1 MRRLSRGISEAV
13 AVVIAFAI
21 LSVAMLYLLTNLLLV
36 PVAEQKAVELP
47 LGYSDESLVLFVAG
61 GNLMVKNVGS
71 VPVHIKYIVAI
82 NMSSNSKVLLNS
94 LRSTQCNFNASN
106 AVINPGGTAAITCA
120 SGYAPLA
127 VVTERGRVFSIDP
140 RFYAIAIGRSYGI
153 PMTTVYGGIMFTSS
167 SGLLK
172 FLGLKNKTMMYSGAV
187 NTSIKMDLYLNTS
200 GNINANLNAALIL
213 IGLNPA
219 NNKLNMLII
228 GSGSLGSGQQI
239 TVNSGSVDLSKVA
252 MYRYRL
258 KIENFSGTISPNLGP
273 GIYPC
278 YINFSRGCQLTI
290 NGRADRIVL
299 YTNSSKIT
307 GGIVGLDPYIF
318 VGDLNKNGNVEV
330 VFVTQDFSTGNSNS
344 VNDVLTVS
352 GRRQTYVDA
361 TVKPVRLVFS
371 GTPIDSSRYR
381 MAILSLGM
389 FFWDNS
395 EDDVQDNDNRVI
407 MRVGL
412 YDAVNKSFVYS
423 TYLSYYELNRYR
435 NVKPFSISYIT
446 KDFMIYVPNTG
457 RTYYVAVEIAD
468 PYNVEGARNDA
479 DIILGLEYIGI
490 ALSVYSG

>member
-1 MRRLSRGISEAV
+1 MRRLSRGISETV

-21 LSVAMLYLLTNLLLV
+21 LSIAMLYLLTNLLSV
-36 PVAEQKAVELP
+36 PVAEQKAVALP
-47 LGYSDESLVLFVAG
+47 LGYSDESLVLFVAS

-71 VPVHIKYIVAI
+71 VPIRIKYIVAI
-82 NMSSNSKVLLNS
+82 NMSSNSKVLLDS
-94 LRSTQCNFNASN
+94 LRSKQCSLNASN
-106 AVINPGGTAAITCA
+106 TVINPGTTATITCT
-120 SGYAPLA
+120 SGYIPLA

-140 RFYAIAIGRSYGI
+140 RFYAIAIERSYGI
-153 PMTTVYGGIMFTSS
+153 PMTTVYGGMALTTTS
-167 SGLLK
+167 GVIK
-172 FLGLKNKTMMYSGAV
+172 FLENKTMMYSGAV
-187 NTSIKMDLYLNTS
+187 NTSVNMNLYLNTS
-200 GNINANLNAALIL
+200 GSVSANLNAALIF

-239 TVNSGSVDLSKVA
+239 NVGGRSVDLSKVG

-258 KIENFSGTISPNLGP
+258 KIENFSGTISPNLGL

-278 YINFSRGCQLTI
+278 YINSSKACQLTI
-290 NGRADRIVL
+290 SGTADRIVL

-307 GGIVGLDPYIF
+307 GGVVGLDPYIF
-318 VGDLNKNGNVEV
+318 VGDLNGNGNADV
-330 VFVTQDFSTGNSNS
+330 VFATQDFSTGNSNS

-352 GRRQTYVDA
+352 NQRQAYVDA
-361 TVKPVRLVFS
+361 TVKPVRLVFK
-371 GTPIDSSRYR
+371 GVPIDSSRYR
-381 MAILSLGM
+381 MAILSLRM

-395 EDDVQDNDNRVI
+395 ADDVQDNDNRVI

-412 YDAVNKSFVYS
+412 YDAANKSFVYS

-446 KDFMIYVPNTG
+446 KDFTIYVPNTG
-457 RTYYVAVEIAD
+457 RTYYVAVEIVD
-468 PYNVEGARNDA
+468 PYYVEGTRNDA

-490 ALSVYSG
+490 ALSEYSG